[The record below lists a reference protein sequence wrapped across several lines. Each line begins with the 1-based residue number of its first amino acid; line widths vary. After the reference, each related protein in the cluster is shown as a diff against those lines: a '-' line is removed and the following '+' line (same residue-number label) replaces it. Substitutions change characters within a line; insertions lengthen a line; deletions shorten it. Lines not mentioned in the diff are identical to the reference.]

1 MPPIVQNPHSCNHC
15 QKLLLKSPVKDSEEH
30 EFDFSLT
37 DILQA
42 AAEQCSFCQW
52 FLDDIVESP
61 GWQDVAEK
69 PETHEKLK
77 LLASV
82 YGFGS
87 EGADAPVIGWFE
99 LSDSC
104 YTKHGF
110 ALCTPLGEWSPP
122 STCVFPTC
130 FARIQT
136 CRCLSN
142 HAR

>member
-15 QKLLLKSPVKDSEEH
+15 QRLLLKSSVKASTKF
-30 EFDFSLT
+30 EFDFSLA

-42 AAEQCSFCQW
+42 SAEQCSFCQW
-52 FLDDIVESP
+52 LRDDIVESP

-77 LLASV
+77 LFAYV
-82 YGFGS
+82 HGFEGS
-87 EGADAPVIGWFE
+87 GAVPVIGWFE
-99 LSDSC
+99 LSDGC

-142 HAR
+142 PAR